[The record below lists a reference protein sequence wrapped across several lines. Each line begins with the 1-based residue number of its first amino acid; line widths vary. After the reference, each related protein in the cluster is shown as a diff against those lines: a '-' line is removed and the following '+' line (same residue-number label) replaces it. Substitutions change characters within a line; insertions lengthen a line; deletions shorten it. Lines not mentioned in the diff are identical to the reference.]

1 MVSWPA
7 DDYANRFQKLLQ
19 AGDAETELTTAVD
32 WVKSNV
38 PKEPKGKKCAVRQP
52 NDVHQMAK
60 TTPCLTSGTLT
71 NLSLESRAVPTLDTG
86 KIHFFLQTYANSD
99 DLFRAVGVIAINN
112 DGWDGSAFNDL
123 KRVNK
128 DGEVH
133 VLCLIA
139 FWLGSKDFAD
149 LCADLAFEFSGY
161 GIGSQAMTSVLK
173 LIERDDKARAVEGC
187 SAWRHAHFISE
198 IADRMN
204 AEGRKSE
211 IKNEGERLL
220 NSLRED
226 GVCVGNYNAETLKR
240 YTSLGRRCKEPAILS
255 LLQCWEAH
263 CKRDM
268 LLDNVTTLRAVF
280 SAIEQTEQLQLV
292 IKTLMMEQ
300 LAGIRTTLMTTKS
313 KNVARAIV
321 LKKTFFTI
329 LSTKFPRLAADIA
342 PYLSWKCYHDIY
354 GIDENGFRVE
364 GIYLEG
370 SIENQPSAMRSRP
383 LLQKLLKD
391 SLNLKHDRTFCNM
404 AADKTWP
411 VGTLDLARGSAQ
423 TIANIVQDISTHYEN
438 DFPSHQPIPPIST
451 EVSVPG
457 TREGE

>member
-1 MVSWPA
+1 MMVSWPA
-7 DDYANRFQKLLQ
+7 DDYANRFQKQLQ
-19 AGDAETELTTAVD
+19 AGDADTELTTALD

-38 PKEPKGKKCAVRQP
+38 PKEAKGKKCAARQP

-60 TTPCLTSGTLT
+60 TTPCLTSGTLA

-123 KRVNK
+123 KRANK

-139 FWLGSKDFAD
+139 YWLGSKDFTD

-161 GIGSQAMTSVLK
+161 GIGSKAMTSVLK

-220 NSLRED
+220 ISLRED
-226 GVCVGNYNAETLKR
+226 GVSVGNYNAETLKR

-280 SAIEQTEQLQLV
+280 SAVEQTEHLQLV

-300 LAGIRTTLMTTKS
+300 LAGIRTALVVPRS
-313 KNVARAIV
+313 KNEPKNPTNIARAIV
-321 LKKTFFTI
+321 IKKTFFTI

-342 PYLSWKCYHDIY
+342 PYQSWKCYHDIY

-364 GIYLEG
+364 GIEPPQEDDEHDDANA
-370 SIENQPSAMRSRP
+370 ENQPSAMRSRP

-391 SLNLKHDRTFCNM
+391 TMKLKHDRTLCTM
-404 AADKTWP
+404 AAQMDKF
-411 VGTLDLARGSAQ
+411 LR
-423 TIANIVQDISTHYEN
+423 
-438 DFPSHQPIPPIST
+438 
-451 EVSVPG
+451 
-457 TREGE
+457 RR